1 MLIKVDEELDVRIQN
16 ARIVFV
22 PTKEENDERRIMLL
36 AKSIHYVL
44 NEYCEI
50 PPDVVEYMRRMCSL

>member
-1 MLIKVDEELDVRIQN
+1 MPGLLLCQLKRKNDEERIY
-16 ARIVFV
+16 
-22 PTKEENDERRIMLL
+22 LL

-50 PPDVVEYMRRMCSL
+50 PLEVVEYMRRMCSL